1 MRNFLWSQGMDGE
14 GADSDGDNEISELT
28 FFFSLFQATAP
39 IGVSWRYWY
48 EIIQNDKRKKLFLC
62 IVCKQKYQNLLRN
75 EWSVLASPSPLHQ
88 PGRDDAMT
96 WPVCF
101 VLLSCQ
107 VMTQYDM
114 KYGVKCHNM
123 AFVCQYFYL
132 PFAAK
137 APGLWQEIQSMAEVP
152 GKEIIWHL
160 HH

>member
-1 MRNFLWSQGMDGE
+1 MEKAGTVMAITKYLSWLFSFLYSRLLLPLVFPGGIDMK
-14 GADSDGDNEISELT
+14 S
-28 FFFSLFQATAP
+28 FSM
-39 IGVSWRYWY
+39 IR
-48 EIIQNDKRKKLFLC
+48 EKLFLC
-62 IVCKQKYQNLLRN
+62 IVCKEKYQNLLRN
-75 EWSVLASPSPLHQ
+75 EWSVLANPSPLHQ

-114 KYGVKCHNM
+114 KCHNM
-123 AFVCQYFYL
+123 AFVCQHFYL

>member
-14 GADSDGDNEISELT
+14 GGDSDGDNEISELT
-28 FFFSLFQATAP
+28 FFISLFQATAP

-48 EIIQNDKRKKLFLC
+48 EIIQHDKRKNCVQRKVLKPSSEWVVSAGKPLSPASAWKRWCHDMTCLFC
-62 IVCKQKYQNLLRN
+62 PTI
-75 EWSVLASPSPLHQ
+75 
-88 PGRDDAMT
+88 
-96 WPVCF
+96 
-101 VLLSCQ
+101 LSS
-107 VMTQYDM
+107 YDTIWHEIWCEM
-114 KYGVKCHNM
+114 S
-123 AFVCQYFYL
+123 YL